1 MARRLAPLSG
11 DRRYMAIESM
21 DYLWAEGDKLLKAI
35 DDRLGMWRW
44 NIFDSLFI
52 FLRNG
57 LQGMCNRIDDTR
69 QLLAS
74 PV

>member
-1 MARRLAPLSG
+1 MARGLAPLSG

-21 DYLWAEGDKLLKAI
+21 DHLWADGDELLKAI
-35 DDRLGMWRW
+35 DDRSGMWRW
-44 NIFDSLFI
+44 SIFDNLFI

-57 LQGMCNRIDDTR
+57 LQEMCNRIGDTR